1 MLCASLP
8 KQSRDCP
15 QLQRHLHRYVSD
27 ANMLF
32 LTCVF
37 SEVDACAEEM
47 STEKM
52 STEGN
57 NGLCII
63 FNQYGLDLCLN
74 FQRCKCP
81 LKGCPLKEA
90 VVCTYVQPL
99 WPY

>member
-1 MLCASLP
+1 MF
-8 KQSRDCP
+8 
-15 QLQRHLHRYVSD
+15 
-27 ANMLF
+27 N
-32 LTCVF
+32 F

-47 STEKM
+47 STEEMSTEDMSTEDMSTEEMSTEKM
-52 STEGN
+52 STEGSD
-57 NGLCII
+57 GLCII

-81 LKGCPLKEA
+81 LKGWPLKEA